1 MHMKSLPDNFLDK
14 SAITIA
20 MIITIMRVIKE
31 NKKNVICISY
41 IKISIQIP
49 EHSSKPILSK
59 LVSDKC
65 KCAVLKFCGLI
76 ATG

>member
-1 MHMKSLPDNFLDK
+1 MHMKSLPDNSLDK
-14 SAITIA
+14 SAITIV
-20 MIITIMRVIKE
+20 MIIAIVRVNTE
-31 NKKNVICISY
+31 NKKNVMCISY

-49 EHSSKPILSK
+49 EHSSKPVLSK